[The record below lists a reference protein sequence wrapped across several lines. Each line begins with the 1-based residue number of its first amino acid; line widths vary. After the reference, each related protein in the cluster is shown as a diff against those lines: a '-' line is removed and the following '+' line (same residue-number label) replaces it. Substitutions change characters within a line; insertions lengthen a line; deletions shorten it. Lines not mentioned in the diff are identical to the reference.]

1 MKQSHTNGP
10 WAFNPSIDNTESY
23 HGYHIGP
30 LCQKGLAMDNLVK
43 SIAFTSNSNFSVSSE
58 ECLANAKLIAAAPEM
73 LAALKGAQSALRKAL
88 PLIECPDDLTHNG
101 TQTYCGEWLVEIT
114 EVISKATE
122 ASE

>member
-1 MKQSHTNGP
+1 MKQAHTSGP

-30 LCQKGLAMDNLVK
+30 PCKKGVAMDYQID
-43 SIAFTSNSNFSVSSE
+43 SIAYTSNSRFTVSNE
-58 ECLANAKLIAAAPEM
+58 ECLANARLMAVAPEM

-101 TQTYCGEWLVEIT
+101 TQTYCGEWLDEIT